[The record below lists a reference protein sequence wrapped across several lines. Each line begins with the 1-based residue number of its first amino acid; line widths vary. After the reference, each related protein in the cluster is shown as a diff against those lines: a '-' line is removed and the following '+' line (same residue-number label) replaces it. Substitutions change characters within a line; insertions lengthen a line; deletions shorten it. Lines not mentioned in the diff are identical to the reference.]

1 MQFTESLAHR
11 FLKSILARPTWIGN
25 SSKRLSEPIV
35 SRGFVN
41 GFLASVVNSEVPF
54 SSGVRRKEEG
64 RGTGNSSW
72 GGAIPSGVPE
82 LVRRRVSKM
91 APKGYQNRLR

>member
-1 MQFTESLAHR
+1 MEFTESIAHR
-11 FLKSILARPTWIGN
+11 LLKSILARPTWIEN

-41 GFLASVVNSEVPF
+41 GFLASVVQSEVSF
-54 SSGVRRKEEG
+54 SSGVRRKEKG

>member
-1 MQFTESLAHR
+1 M
-11 FLKSILARPTWIGN
+11 
-25 SSKRLSEPIV
+25 

-41 GFLASVVNSEVPF
+41 GFLASVVQSEVSF
-54 SSGVRRKEEG
+54 LSGVRRKEKG
-64 RGTGNSSW
+64 RGTVNSSW
-72 GGAIPSGVPE
+72 GGATPSGVPE